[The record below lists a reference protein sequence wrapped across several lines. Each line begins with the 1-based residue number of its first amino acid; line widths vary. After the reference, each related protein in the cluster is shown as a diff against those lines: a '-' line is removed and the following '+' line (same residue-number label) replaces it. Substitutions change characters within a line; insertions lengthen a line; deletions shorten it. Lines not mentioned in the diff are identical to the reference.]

1 MIFGGFIFNFT
12 QEVEMLAVIDQRMPR
27 AAVAALE
34 EFCETVKLP
43 PFSALDR
50 RVASHPDMLI
60 FGLDGKL
67 FVCKDYY
74 DEAKEQIDFIAS
86 RSELEIVLTS
96 DTLSDV
102 YPHDVAFNSFVVC
115 DTLFGNEKYISQEIK
130 DEAEATGVKL
140 CSVKQGYAKCSTV
153 VLKNAVISAD
163 KGICDA
169 AESLG
174 ADALLISA
182 GGVALDGYDCGF
194 IGGASIKLSGDCV
207 AFFGDIKY
215 HPSHEKI
222 REFANAH
229 NVRLI
234 ALSDEPL
241 IDFGGG
247 KCYNIYEKHE
257 KET

>member
-12 QEVEMLAVIDQRMPR
+12 QEVEMLAVIDHRMPR

-34 EFCETVKLP
+34 KICETVKLP

-115 DTLFGNEKYISQEIK
+115 DTLFGNAKYISQEIK
-130 DEAEATGVKL
+130 DEAKATGVKL
-140 CSVKQGYAKCSTV
+140 RSVNQGYAKCSTV

-194 IGGASIKLSGDCV
+194 IGGASGVCDNKV
-207 AFFGDIKY
+207 FFCGNVTKHSDFNVIYNFCK
-215 HPSHEKI
+215 SHGYD
-222 REFANAH
+222 
-229 NVRLI
+229 VVS
-234 ALSDEPL
+234 LSDEPL
-241 IDFGGG
+241 YDVGTILFFNAPD
-247 KCYNIYEKHE
+247 K
-257 KET
+257 

>member
-1 MIFGGFIFNFT
+1 
-12 QEVEMLAVIDQRMPR
+12 
-27 AAVAALE
+27 
-34 EFCETVKLP
+34 
-43 PFSALDR
+43 
-50 RVASHPDMLI
+50 MLI
-60 FGLDGKL
+60 CQVDERL
-67 FVCKDYY
+67 FLPKDYY
-74 DEAKEQIDFIAS
+74 EENK
-86 RSELEIVLTS
+86 
-96 DTLSDV
+96 
-102 YPHDVAFNSFVVC
+102 
-115 DTLFGNEKYISQEIK
+115 TLFDEVDATWIDISLQPKYPGDVCFNALVMGNTVYGRTDVICDSILKC
-130 DEAEATGVKL
+130 VPNHVF
-140 CSVKQGYAKCSTV
+140 VKQGYAACST
-153 VLKNAVISAD
+153 
-163 KGICDA
+163 
-169 AESLG
+169 
-174 ADALLISA
+174 LLIGENA
-182 GGVALDGYDCGF
+182 AVTADRTIAKALIQNGVDVCLIEQGNIVLDGYNCGF